1 MKALSGL
8 LPSLP
13 NGRIALAC
21 VVAVLSFSALPAL
34 SQGRAEAPEAWPT
47 KPVKI
52 VVPFTAGG
60 GTDIVARLLAEALR
74 PLLGQPVI
82 VENRFGAAG
91 GIGTQFVSKA
101 PADGYT
107 VLHGTIGTHAVN
119 QYLFGNLQYDPVKD
133 FAPVALLTTTNYVVT
148 VPASSPF
155 RSLADLIKHAMQN
168 PGKMNY
174 GIANLGDAGHL
185 GFEMLKH
192 DAKLPM
198 VGIPYNSVPTTI
210 TDLVAGR
217 LDVVT
222 AGVQSVIELITAGKL
237 RALAV
242 TGDSRSP
249 SLPEVPTVAE
259 SGFPGFAASGW
270 QGYFV
275 PAGTHPLIV
284 KKLETAV
291 AKAYEKPEFVA
302 KAKSF
307 GLELAFLPP
316 EQFAAFVVA
325 DRAKWSKVIRDANIK
340 VQ

>member
-1 MKALSGL
+1 MKAHSASMQSPLA
-8 LPSLP
+8 
-13 NGRIALAC
+13 RRVALAC
-21 VVAVLSFSALPAL
+21 VAAVMSFSTL
-34 SQGRAEAPEAWPT
+34 SVSRAQSPETWPS

-60 GTDIVARLLAEALR
+60 GTDIVARLVAEALR
-74 PLLGQPVI
+74 PQLGQPI
-82 VENRFGAAG
+82 IIENRFGAAG
-91 GIGTQFVSKA
+91 GIGTQFVARA

-107 VLHGTIGTHAVN
+107 VLHGTIGTHSVN

-133 FAPVALLTTTNYVVT
+133 FAPVALLSKTNYVIT
-148 VPASSPF
+148 VPAGSPF
-155 RSLADLIKHAMQN
+155 RSLAELMKHATQN
-168 PGKMNY
+168 PGKLNY

-198 VGIPYNSVPTTI
+198 VGIPYNSVPTTMN
-210 TDLVAGR
+210 DLVAGR

-222 AGVQSVIELITAGKL
+222 AGIQSVIELISAGKL

-249 SLPEVPTVAE
+249 SLPEVPTIAE

-291 AKAYEKPEFVA
+291 AKAYQQPELIA
-302 KAKSF
+302 KTKSF
-307 GLELAFLPP
+307 GIELAFMPP
-316 EQFAAFVVA
+316 DQFAAFVAA
-325 DRAKWSKVIRDANIK
+325 DRAKWSKVIRDADIK